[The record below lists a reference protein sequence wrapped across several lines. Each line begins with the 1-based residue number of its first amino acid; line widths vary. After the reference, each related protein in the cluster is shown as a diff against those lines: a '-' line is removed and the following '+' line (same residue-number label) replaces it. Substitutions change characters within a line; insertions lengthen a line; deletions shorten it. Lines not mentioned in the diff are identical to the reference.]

1 LIGSADLRVRN
12 LDRRIEAVVPVVDVE
27 AQARLTE
34 MLEVELA
41 DDVDTWVLG
50 PDGDWSRVPTIKGLS
65 AQRQLQEMAVERAR
79 RRREMETLTQIR
91 RP

>member
-1 LIGSADLRVRN
+1 VRN
-12 LDRRIEAVVPVVDVE
+12 LDRRIEAVVPVVDTE

-41 DDVDTWVLG
+41 DDTDTWVLG
-50 PDGDWSRVPTIKGLS
+50 PDGSWSRLSTVEGVS
-65 AQRQLQEMAVERAR
+65 AQRQLQELAVERAR